1 MNRRDFLRLT
11 ASTAATAS
19 ITGNTLL
26 SSSPHPDTTLDSTAK
41 RPNVLFLAVDDMRPS
56 LGCYGDKLAISP
68 NIDRLANNGILF
80 NRAYCQSALCN
91 PSRSSLFTGRRP
103 DTTRVWGN
111 RAHFRE
117 ALPDVLTLPEYFM
130 HHGYHVENIGKMF
143 HGQTYTLDPQSWS
156 VPPRYDLA
164 TYNEHYA
171 IPDAGRGKIGASVAS
186 PKRPDNAFHDGM
198 VADDALSTLQ
208 RIKNRQF
215 FLAVG
220 FRRPHL
226 PFSAPKKYW
235 DLYERKI
242 LGQPDN
248 PRHPI
253 DMPSLAIDGLG
264 IASIWNDIPEKGGL
278 SSEKIAELRHGY
290 YACVSYIDTQIGRL
304 MRELDNLGLRDNT
317 IVILWGDHGFHLGEH
332 GIWGKQSN
340 FELDT
345 RSPMMLAVP
354 NQKNR
359 GMKTDA
365 LVEFVDIYPTLVDLC
380 GLPLPE
386 GLEGVSMSPLLDDH
400 NRPWKKAAFSQYLRT
415 KEENEYM
422 GYSARTDR
430 YRYTEWKERETGQVA
445 ARELYDHEIDPGE
458 TVNLANKPKLTDT
471 IARLSSV
478 LNRGWKAAL
487 PPSY

>member
-1 MNRRDFLRLT
+1 MNRRDFLRLS

-19 ITGNTLL
+19 ITGKTLL
-26 SSSPHPDTTLDSTAK
+26 PSTTQAVTPLELSTE
-41 RPNVLFLAVDDMRPS
+41 RPNILFLAVDDLRPA
-56 LGCYGDKLAISP
+56 LGCYGDKLAITP
-68 NIDRLANNGILF
+68 NIDCLAGNGILF

-103 DTTRVWGN
+103 DTTKVWGN

-117 ALPDVLTLPEYFM
+117 ALPGVLTLPEYFM

-156 VPPRYDLA
+156 VPPRHDLA

-171 IPDAGRGKIGASVAS
+171 IPEAGRGKIGASVAS
-186 PKRPDNAFHDGM
+186 PSRPDNAFHDGM
-198 VADDALSTLQ
+198 VTDDAVNTLQ
-208 RIKNRQF
+208 SVKNRQF

-235 DLYERKI
+235 DLYDRK
-242 LGQPDN
+242 LLSQPDN
-248 PRHPI
+248 PRYPI

-264 IASIWNDIPEKGGL
+264 ISSIWNDIPEGGKL

-290 YACVSYIDTQIGRL
+290 YACVSYIDMLIGRL
-304 MRELDNLGLRDNT
+304 LHELEELGLRDNT

-345 RSPMMLAVP
+345 RSPMMLEVP
-354 NQKNR
+354 SQKNR
-359 GMKTDA
+359 GVNTDA

-380 GLPLPE
+380 GLPIPE
-386 GLEGVSMSPLLDDH
+386 GLEGVSMSPLLDDP
-400 NRPWKKAAFSQYLRT
+400 NRPWKKAAFSQYLRV

-430 YRYTEWKERETGQVA
+430 YRYTEWQERETGRVA
-445 ARELYDHEIDPGE
+445 ARELYDHENDPGE
-458 TVNLANKPKLTDT
+458 TVNLAPMPEFTKT
-471 IARLSSV
+471 ITRLSNI
-478 LNRGWKAAL
+478 LNRGWEAAL
-487 PPSY
+487 PPS